1 MSLSSR
7 EILSKA
13 PVVPV
18 LVIEDAN
25 DAVPLAKALVAGGLP
40 VLEITLRSDAAE
52 ESIKRIIA
60 EVPDAIAGAG
70 TVINAK
76 QMERMAEIGCA
87 FAVSP
92 GHSEGLLKAAHE
104 TGCPLLPGAGT
115 PSEIMNLL
123 DHGYDVMK
131 FFPAEQQGGVS
142 MLKAL
147 SGRCRK
153 CSSARPVG
161 FHFPIWRIIW
171 LCQTSSRWVV
181 RGLRPR
187 MQSRPATGAR
197 LPDLPRKQPTR
208 SRNCA
213 ADCCDQAAGRLDVE
227 RDPDHRVPFLFGAS
241 MARYCRC
248 ARRCF

>member
-7 EILSKA
+7 EILSKD

-40 VLEITLRSDAAE
+40 VLEITLRSAAAE

-60 EVPDAIAGAG
+60 EVPDAITGAG

-76 QMERMAEIGCA
+76 QMERMAKIGCA

-92 GHSEGLLKAAHE
+92 GHTKSLLKAAKD
-104 TGCPLLPGAGT
+104 TGVPLLPGAGT
-115 PSEIMNLL
+115 PSEIMYLL
-123 DHGYDVMK
+123 EHGYDMLK

-147 SGRCRK
+147 SGPLPQVKFCPTGGV
-153 CSSARPVG
+153 SLANLGDYLALPNIITVG
-161 FHFPIWRIIW
+161 G
-171 LCQTSSRWVV
+171 SWVAPKDAV
-181 RGLRPR
+181 KAGDWATITRLAQEATDKVAELRG
-187 MQSRPATGAR
+187 
-197 LPDLPRKQPTR
+197 
-208 SRNCA
+208 
-213 ADCCDQAAGRLDVE
+213 
-227 RDPDHRVPFLFGAS
+227 
-241 MARYCRC
+241 
-248 ARRCF
+248 

>member
-1 MSLSSR
+1 MALTSR

-40 VLEITLRSDAAE
+40 VLEITLRSAAAE

-60 EVPDAIAGAG
+60 EVPDAITGAG

-92 GHSEGLLKAAHE
+92 GHTESLLKSAKD
-104 TGCPLLPGAGT
+104 TGVPLLPGAGT
-115 PSEIMNLL
+115 PSEVMNLIE
-123 DHGYDVMK
+123 HGYDILK

-147 SGRCRK
+147 SGPLPQVSFCPTGGVSLANLADYIALPNIITVGGSWVAPK
-153 CSSARPVG
+153 DAVKAGDWARITKLAQEATDTVAA
-161 FHFPIWRIIW
+161 
-171 LCQTSSRWVV
+171 L
-181 RGLRPR
+181 RG
-187 MQSRPATGAR
+187 
-197 LPDLPRKQPTR
+197 
-208 SRNCA
+208 
-213 ADCCDQAAGRLDVE
+213 
-227 RDPDHRVPFLFGAS
+227 
-241 MARYCRC
+241 
-248 ARRCF
+248 

>member
-40 VLEITLRSDAAE
+40 VLEITLRSAAAE

-60 EVPDAIAGAG
+60 EVPDAITGAG

-76 QMERMAEIGCA
+76 QMECMAKIGCA

-92 GHSEGLLKAAHE
+92 GHTKSLLKAAKD
-104 TGCPLLPGAGT
+104 TGVPLLPGAGT
-115 PSEIMNLL
+115 PSEIMYLL
-123 DHGYDVMK
+123 EHGYDMLK

-147 SGRCRK
+147 SGPLPQVKFCPTGGV
-153 CSSARPVG
+153 SLANLGDYLALPNIITVG
-161 FHFPIWRIIW
+161 G
-171 LCQTSSRWVV
+171 SWVAPKDAV
-181 RGLRPR
+181 KAGDWATITRLAQEATDKVAELRG
-187 MQSRPATGAR
+187 
-197 LPDLPRKQPTR
+197 
-208 SRNCA
+208 
-213 ADCCDQAAGRLDVE
+213 
-227 RDPDHRVPFLFGAS
+227 
-241 MARYCRC
+241 
-248 ARRCF
+248 

>member
-7 EILSKA
+7 EILSQA

-18 LVIEDAN
+18 LVIEDVN

-40 VLEITLRSDAAE
+40 VLEITLRSAAAE

-60 EVPDAIAGAG
+60 EVPDAITGAG

-92 GHSEGLLKAAHE
+92 GCTDGMIKSAAD
-104 TGCPLLPGAGT
+104 TGVPLLPGAGT

-123 DHGYDVMK
+123 DHGYDILK

-147 SGRCRK
+147 SGPLPQVKFCPTGGV
-153 CSSARPVG
+153 SLNNLADYLALPNIITVG
-161 FHFPIWRIIW
+161 GSWIAPKDAVKEGNWGKITQLAQEATDRVNA
-171 LCQTSSRWVV
+171 L
-181 RGLRPR
+181 RG
-187 MQSRPATGAR
+187 
-197 LPDLPRKQPTR
+197 
-208 SRNCA
+208 
-213 ADCCDQAAGRLDVE
+213 
-227 RDPDHRVPFLFGAS
+227 
-241 MARYCRC
+241 
-248 ARRCF
+248 

>member
-40 VLEITLRSDAAE
+40 VLEITLRSAAAE

-60 EVPDAIAGAG
+60 EVPGAITGAG

-92 GHSEGLLKAAHE
+92 GHTDGLLKAAKD
-104 TGCPLLPGAGT
+104 TGVPLLPGAGT
-115 PSEIMNLL
+115 PSEIMNLI
-123 DHGYDVMK
+123 DHGYDILK

-147 SGRCRK
+147 SGPLPQVSFCPTGGVSLNNLADYLK
-153 CSSARPVG
+153 LPNIITVG
-161 FHFPIWRIIW
+161 G
-171 LCQTSSRWVV
+171 SWVAPKDAVKAGDWATITKLAQEATDRV
-181 RGLRPR
+181 REI
-187 MQSRPATGAR
+187 
-197 LPDLPRKQPTR
+197 R
-208 SRNCA
+208 S
-213 ADCCDQAAGRLDVE
+213 
-227 RDPDHRVPFLFGAS
+227 
-241 MARYCRC
+241 
-248 ARRCF
+248 

>member
-40 VLEITLRSDAAE
+40 VLEITLRSAAAE

-60 EVPDAIAGAG
+60 EVPDAITGAG

-76 QMERMAEIGCA
+76 QMERMAKIGCA
-87 FAVSP
+87 FSVSP
-92 GHSEGLLKAAHE
+92 GHTKSLLKAAKD
-104 TGCPLLPGAGT
+104 TGVPLLPGAGT
-115 PSEIMNLL
+115 PSEIMYLL
-123 DHGYDVMK
+123 EHGYDMLK

-147 SGRCRK
+147 SGPLPQVKFCPTGGV
-153 CSSARPVG
+153 SLANLGDYLALPNIITVG
-161 FHFPIWRIIW
+161 G
-171 LCQTSSRWVV
+171 SWVAPKDAV
-181 RGLRPR
+181 KAGDWATITRLAQEATDKVAELRG
-187 MQSRPATGAR
+187 
-197 LPDLPRKQPTR
+197 
-208 SRNCA
+208 
-213 ADCCDQAAGRLDVE
+213 
-227 RDPDHRVPFLFGAS
+227 
-241 MARYCRC
+241 
-248 ARRCF
+248 